1 MTLTGYLTKGL
12 PGLSTEIAFPV
23 RPKVLIAGCGTGQH
37 AIVVAKQLPDAEILA
52 IDLSRASLAYATI
65 RAEEASVR
73 NLAFRQADILG
84 LTSAQGPFDYIECCG
99 VLHHTR
105 APAEGLVA
113 LTHTLEP

>member
-23 RPKVLIAGCGTGQH
+23 RPKVLIAGCGTSQH

-84 LTSAQGPFDYIECCG
+84 LTSAQGPFDYIECYG
-99 VLHHTR
+99 VLHHTQ